1 MSSDDRINRRNF
13 LEFDLSIGEY
23 NLRAYHYIYSVE
35 TMGIWDADRHSHSHF
50 EYHVIISG
58 TCSFEAEEEK
68 FTLKA
73 GDLIMVRPGCYHASG
88 NTSDDFLRLSGGFSY
103 DGDLFSELGS
113 GGVIFSEA
121 SAGTLALCRLFQTE
135 CGPDKSFSKEM
146 SVAMGRAV
154 TISAWRDLFSSFR
167 EELDLEDTLDF
178 ENRTCII
185 DRFFQRNYAKQLI
198 EDDLAELL
206 HISRRQL
213 VRVLK
218 DSYGKSFRERLLE
231 TRMEHASW
239 LLKTT
244 GERAGEIAAEVGYGS
259 EASFYR
265 AFKAYY
271 GLTPAEYREKPSSRQ

>member
-13 LEFDLSIGEY
+13 LEYDLSIGGCD
-23 NLRAYHYIYSVE
+23 LRSYEYIYAAES
-35 TMGIWDADRHSHSHF
+35 MGSWEADRHSHSHF
-50 EYHVIISG
+50 EFHVIISG

-73 GDLIMVRPGCYHASG
+73 GDLVMIRPGCYHASG
-88 NTSDDFLRLSGGFSY
+88 NTSEDFLKLGGGFSY
-103 DGDLFSELGS
+103 NGDPFLELGS

-146 SVAMGRAV
+146 MIAMGRAV
-154 TISAWRDLFSSFR
+154 TISVWRDLFSSVR
-167 EELDLEDTLDF
+167 KEPDLEDTLDF

-185 DRFFQRNYAKQLI
+185 DRFFQKNYAKQI
-198 EDDLAELL
+198 SEDDLAELL

-218 DSYGKSFRERLLE
+218 ESYGKSFRERLLE

-244 GERAGEIAAEVGYGS
+244 GEKTNEIAGHVGYAS
-259 EASFYR
+259 EAAFYR
-265 AFKAYY
+265 AFKSYY
-271 GLTPAEYREKPSSRQ
+271 GMTPSEYRK